1 MNTSNTTNTNTA
13 KSKKPST
20 VGSQNP
26 SASNVSADEWKA
38 FRNTGAITAA
48 GTRYSAR
55 AGEDDDDDDDD
66 SMTPEQVEAAR
77 RSAQK
82 RNKRPPSGP
91 SVSK

>member
-55 AGEDDDDDDDD
+55 AGEDDDDDDD